1 MHTKSK
7 NHHPH
12 RQAGFTLIELLGV
25 IAIIAVILAI
35 GVGVAMKIAERA
47 DVKETKTRLVMVMEA
62 IDAYREN
69 GPTGEYPEAINWEGD
84 ACGRPTSRGHGWC
97 EKCADSKFQA
107 CSLYDERR
115 MARLLE
121 ELETVEECKKL
132 LSHLPDNAINR
143 THLNIGTQGNV
154 KALLLVTI
162 LDSYEQP
169 IRILPDGGLGGVP
182 IVMSTGADVK
192 VNTDDDIFSDR

>member
-1 MHTKSK
+1 MHTKPK
-7 NHHPH
+7 HHHPH

-35 GVGVAMKIAERA
+35 GVGVAMKISEGASK
-47 DVKETKTRLVMVMEA
+47 KETKTRLVMVAEA

-69 GPTGEYPEAINWEGD
+69 GPTGDYPKAIEWEGD
-84 ACGRPTSRGHGWC
+84 SCGRPTSGYIRC
-97 EKCADSKFQA
+97 MECADSKFQS

-115 MARLLE
+115 MAKLLE
-121 ELETVEECKKL
+121 EMETVEECKKL

-143 THLNIGTQGNV
+143 TNLNIGDHGNV
-154 KALLLVTI
+154 KKLLLVTI

-169 IRILPDGGLGGVP
+169 IILLPHGGLGGVP
-182 IVMSTGADVK
+182 SVMSRGADVK
-192 VNTDDDIFSDR
+192 ANTDDDIFSDR

>member
-7 NHHPH
+7 HHHPH

-35 GVGVAMKIAERA
+35 GVGVAMKISEGASK
-47 DVKETKTRLVMVMEA
+47 KETKARLVMVMEA

-69 GPTGEYPEAINWEGD
+69 GPTGDYPKAIEWEGNS
-84 ACGRPTSRGHGWC
+84 CGRPTSGYKSCR
-97 EKCADSKFQA
+97 ECADSKYQS

-115 MARLLE
+115 MAKLLE
-121 ELETVEECKKL
+121 EMEMVEECKRL

-143 THLNIGTQGNV
+143 TNLNIGEHGNV
-154 KALLLVTI
+154 KKLLLVTI

-169 IRILPDGGLGGVP
+169 IILLPHGGLGGVP
-182 IVMSTGADVK
+182 IVMSRGADVK
-192 VNTDDDIFSDR
+192 ANTDDDIFSDR